1 MFKKMQTVKDLYD
14 SHCIL
19 LLKLSEKQ
27 TTSKR
32 YHKKQKLCVVLCQEN
47 INKTKISLKI
57 E

>member
-1 MFKKMQTVKDLYD
+1 MFKKMQTVKDIYD